1 MKKILLFGISI
12 LLIFSCSS
20 TNASAPLGNKD
31 IMAANFKSLE
41 NTSWQLTDIS
51 GEKIITKNIN
61 GKETGIITLDIADDR
76 ISGSG
81 GVNKYFGS
89 YTVDDGIIKMSNV
102 GSTKMMGPEDL
113 MKVEEKYFSILQNV
127 TSFEIWDSGILVLNS
142 DTGSLTFKRVK

>member
-20 TNASAPLGNKD
+20 TNTSAPLENKD
-31 IMAANFKSLE
+31 VRAASFKSLE
-41 NTSWQLTDIS
+41 NTSWKLTDIS

-61 GKETGIITLDIADDR
+61 GKETGIITLDIAGDR

-113 MKVEEKYFSILQNV
+113 MKVEEKYFSILQDITNV
-127 TSFEIWDSGILVLNS
+127 ELKDENTLILKTDS
-142 DTGSLTFKRVK
+142 DTLTFTKTK

>member
-1 MKKILLFGISI
+1 MKKLLLFGISI

-20 TNASAPLGNKD
+20 MNTSTPSGNKD
-31 IMAANFKSLE
+31 MMANFKRLE
-41 NTSWQLTDIS
+41 NTSWQLVDIS

-61 GKETGIITLDIADDR
+61 GKETGIITLDISDDDR

-81 GVNKYFGS
+81 GVNRYFGS
-89 YTVDDGIIKMSNV
+89 YTVDNGIIKMSSV

-127 TSFEIWDSGILVLNS
+127 TGFEIRDSGILVLNS
-142 DTGSLTFKRVK
+142 DAGSLTFKRVK

>member
-61 GKETGIITLDIADDR
+61 GKETGIITLDISDDR

-81 GVNKYFGS
+81 GVNRYFGS
-89 YTVDDGIIKMSNV
+89 FTVNDGIIKMSDI

-127 TSFEIWDSGILVLNS
+127 TSFEIQGSNTLILNS
-142 DTGSLTFKRVK
+142 DAGSLTFKRVK

>member
-20 TNASAPLGNKD
+20 TNTSAPLENKD
-31 IMAANFKSLE
+31 VRAASFKSLE
-41 NTSWQLTDIS
+41 NTSWKLTDIS

-61 GKETGIITLDIADDR
+61 GKETGIITLDIAGDR

-113 MKVEEKYFSILQNV
+113 MKVEEKYFSILQDITNV
-127 TSFEIWDSGILVLNS
+127 ELKDENTLILKTDS
-142 DTGSLTFKRVK
+142 DTLIFTKMK

>member
-12 LLIFSCSS
+12 LLIFNCSS
-20 TNASAPLGNKD
+20 TNTSAPLENKD
-31 IMAANFKSLE
+31 VRAASFKSLE
-41 NTSWQLTDIS
+41 NTSWKLTDIS

-113 MKVEEKYFSILQNV
+113 MKVEEKYFSILQDITNV
-127 TSFEIWDSGILVLNS
+127 ELKDENTLILKTDS
-142 DTGSLTFKRVK
+142 DTLIFTKMK

>member
-20 TNASAPLGNKD
+20 TNTSAPLENKD
-31 IMAANFKSLE
+31 VRAASFKSLE
-41 NTSWQLTDIS
+41 NTSWKLTDIS

-113 MKVEEKYFSILQNV
+113 MKVEEKYFSILQDITNV
-127 TSFEIWDSGILVLNS
+127 ELKDENTLILKTNS
-142 DTGSLTFKRVK
+142 DTLIFTKMK

>member
-1 MKKILLFGISI
+1 M
-12 LLIFSCSS
+12 LIFSCSS
-20 TNASAPLGNKD
+20 TNTSAPLENKD
-31 IMAANFKSLE
+31 VRAASFKSLE
-41 NTSWQLTDIS
+41 NTSWKLTDIS

-113 MKVEEKYFSILQNV
+113 MKVEEKYFSILQDITNV
-127 TSFEIWDSGILVLNS
+127 ELKDENTLILKTNS
-142 DTGSLTFKRVK
+142 DTLIFTKMK